1 MKRLESKVAIIT
13 GGNAGVG
20 SEIAK
25 LFASEGATVVIS
37 ARRVEPLEEVAK
49 EIREA
54 GGEVLCVPT
63 DISKVDDVKNLVNKT
78 MEAYGKVDVLVNN
91 AGILDKGLNA
101 IDQGIYEI
109 GNFLGEFFI
118 RKCMWSTP
126 ATIKS
131 TATSIKK
138 FYKSML
144 DHKNIEK
151 EDYDVLCCII
161 KENMDTWQS
170 LCATYN
176 DPDEENPFFFF

>member
-1 MKRLESKVAIIT
+1 MDYEQRCQEIRKENEELLE
-13 GGNAGVG
+13 
-20 SEIAK
+20 
-25 LFASEGATVVIS
+25 LFAYDMRNLSPRTINRHVSNVDLYINDF
-37 ARRVEPLEEVAK
+37 LLYDD
-49 EIREA
+49 IR
-54 GGEVLCVPT
+54 T
-63 DISKVDDVKNLVNKT
+63 F
-78 MEAYGKVDVLVNN
+78 
-91 AGILDKGLNA
+91 
-101 IDQGIYEI
+101 DQGIYEI

-170 LCATYN
+170 LCVTYN